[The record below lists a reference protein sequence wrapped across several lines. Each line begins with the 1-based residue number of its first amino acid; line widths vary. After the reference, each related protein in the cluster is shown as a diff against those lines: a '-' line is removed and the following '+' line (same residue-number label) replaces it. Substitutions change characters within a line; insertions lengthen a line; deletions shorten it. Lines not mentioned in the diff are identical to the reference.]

1 MVANYVASSLKR
13 VWVIVSRSI
22 KVKFIYSLL
31 NTNIIK
37 AKKLYNI
44 NI

>member
-1 MVANYVASSLKR
+1 MLINNV
-13 VWVIVSRSI
+13 